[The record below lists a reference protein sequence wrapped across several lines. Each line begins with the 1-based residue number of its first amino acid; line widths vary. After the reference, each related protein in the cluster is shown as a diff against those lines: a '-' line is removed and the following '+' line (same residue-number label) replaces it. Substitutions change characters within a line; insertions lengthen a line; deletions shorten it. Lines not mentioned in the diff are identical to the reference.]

1 MLFDGGKITKW
12 TQGEI
17 EFSIRQMNPFKAMKV
32 LGELQ
37 KTVLPVIGGAAKG
50 LRDSSEQSEMVEA
63 VAGALSQMATTL
75 DGDKLEKAC
84 NLLLDTDYLAFKT
97 KEDKNFKSLD
107 MDDLAAIYT
116 GRPWDLLALC
126 YKIFEVNFLDFSMS
140 CSVPIG
146 IRNAVN
152 EIRRTIMD
160 TVGNTL
166 EE

>member
-12 TQGEI
+12 TQGDV

-37 KTVLPVIGGAAKG
+37 KTVLPILGGAAS
-50 LRDSSEQSEMVEA
+50 DQSEMVEA
-63 VAGALSQMATTL
+63 VAGALSEMATSL

-126 YKIFEVNFLDFSMS
+126 YKIFEVNFLDFSTS

-146 IRNAVN
+146 LRNAVN
-152 EIRRTIMD
+152 EIKRTIMD